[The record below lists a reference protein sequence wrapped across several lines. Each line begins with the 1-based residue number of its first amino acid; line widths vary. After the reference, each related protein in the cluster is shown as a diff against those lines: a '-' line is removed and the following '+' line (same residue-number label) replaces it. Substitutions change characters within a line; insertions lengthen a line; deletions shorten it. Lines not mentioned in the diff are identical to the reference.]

1 MQAERGGLRLGYTVV
16 GVDGELVAGRREME
30 RRVEQ
35 AVQKHRLAAG
45 GGGDDADTKVAA
57 ALHFKNPTF

>member
-1 MQAERGGLRLGYTVV
+1 MGYTVV